1 MENIAN
7 IQVIQNIVYII
18 SSVMFI
24 LGIKML
30 GKEATAVKGNYLSA
44 LAMFSAVGITCLS
57 LDIDIK
63 IILAGV
69 LLGGLIGSLIA
80 IKVKMTAIPE
90 MVALFNGFGGLATFL
105 IAWSQFNEPSNSM
118 FQHILIMLTIY
129 IGGITFSG
137 SLIAYGKLSEKLK
150 LGKGSMITNIFISF
164 FYLSMPALIYVGAEP
179 YLSGF
184 IPQIPSYFAIFL
196 VLTLVA
202 GIGFVMPIGGGD
214 MPVVISLLNSLSG
227 IAAAFAGL
235 LLLNN
240 VLIVAGS
247 LVGASGLILTIIMA
261 KAMNRTITNIL
272 FVGYASASQ
281 ANSSEEQGEVKPITP
296 DDAYL
301 ILENASSVL
310 VVPGYGMAV
319 AQAQHVVREMGE
331 LLEENGTEVKYGIH
345 PVAGRMPG
353 HMNVLLAEA
362 NVSYDLLAEPDD
374 VNPSMDTIDVAI
386 VIGANDVVN
395 PSATEEE
402 GSPIYGMPII
412 EVHNAKTVFVLKR
425 SMSSGFAGVQNPL
438 FFKEN
443 TRMLFGD
450 AKALFHDVIVT
461 LGMFSLF
468 SLEINLSIIAAVL
481 TIVGYSMNDTVVI
494 FDRVRENLRKYS
506 DIKIYELTNISINET
521 LSRTLLTSI
530 TTLLALLAIYFFG
543 GEILRGFS
551 FAMILGV
558 IFGTYSSI
566 YIANTVLVRLNV
578 TQKTVL
584 REENKD

>member
-1 MENIAN
+1 MENLFN
-7 IQVIQNIVYII
+7 ISAIQNIVYVG

-44 LAMFSAVGITCLS
+44 IAMFSAVGITCLS
-57 LDIDIK
+57 LEIDLK
-63 IILAGV
+63 IIVAGV
-69 LLGGLIGSLIA
+69 LLGGFIGSLIA

-105 IAWSQFNEPSNSM
+105 IAWSQFYEPSNSLY
-118 FQHILIMLTIY
+118 QHALIMLTIY

-137 SLIAYGKLSEKLK
+137 SLIAYGKLSERLK
-150 LGKGSMITNIFISF
+150 LGKGSVITNVFISF
-164 FYLSMPALIYVGAEP
+164 FYLSMPALVYVVAEP
-179 YLSGF
+179 SITHF
-184 IPQIPSYFAIFL
+184 IPQIPSYFLIFL
-196 VLTLVA
+196 GLTLIA
-202 GIGFVMPIGGGD
+202 GIGFVLPIGGGD

-261 KAMNRTITNIL
+261 KAMNRTIGNIL
-272 FVGYASASQ
+272 FVGYASSAQGSL
-281 ANSSEEQGEVKPITP
+281 SVEQGEVKPITA

-374 VNPSMDTIDVAI
+374 VNPSMDSIDVAI

-438 FFKEN
+438 FFREN

-450 AKALFHDVIVT
+450 AKESIGQIVT
-461 LGMFSLF
+461 EF
-468 SLEINLSIIAAVL
+468 
-481 TIVGYSMNDTVVI
+481 
-494 FDRVRENLRKYS
+494 
-506 DIKIYELTNISINET
+506 
-521 LSRTLLTSI
+521 
-530 TTLLALLAIYFFG
+530 
-543 GEILRGFS
+543 
-551 FAMILGV
+551 
-558 IFGTYSSI
+558 
-566 YIANTVLVRLNV
+566 
-578 TQKTVL
+578 
-584 REENKD
+584 KD

>member
-1 MENIAN
+1 MENLAN
-7 IQVIQNIVYII
+7 IQIIQNIVYII

-57 LDIDIK
+57 LDIDLK

-69 LLGGLIGSLIA
+69 LLGGFIGSLIA

-105 IAWSQFNEPSNSM
+105 IAWSQFNEPANSM
-118 FQHILIMLTIY
+118 FQHVLIMLTIY

-164 FYLSMPALIYVGAEP
+164 FYLSMPALIYAVAEP
-179 YLSGF
+179 SLSGL
-184 IPQIPSYFAIFL
+184 IPQLPSYFSVFL

-247 LVGASGLILTIIMA
+247 LVGASGLILTVIMA
-261 KAMNRTITNIL
+261 KAMNRTIGNIL
-272 FVGYASASQ
+272 FVGYASSSQ
-281 ANSSEEQGEVKPITP
+281 TSASEEQGEVKPITS

-331 LLEENGTEVKYGIH
+331 LLEENGTDVKYGIH

-450 AKALFHDVIVT
+450 AKESIGQIVAE
-461 LGMFSLF
+461 F
-468 SLEINLSIIAAVL
+468 
-481 TIVGYSMNDTVVI
+481 
-494 FDRVRENLRKYS
+494 
-506 DIKIYELTNISINET
+506 
-521 LSRTLLTSI
+521 
-530 TTLLALLAIYFFG
+530 
-543 GEILRGFS
+543 
-551 FAMILGV
+551 
-558 IFGTYSSI
+558 
-566 YIANTVLVRLNV
+566 
-578 TQKTVL
+578 
-584 REENKD
+584 KD

>member
-1 MENIAN
+1 MENLAN
-7 IQVIQNIVYII
+7 IQVIQNIVYIV

-57 LDIDIK
+57 LEIDLK

-118 FQHILIMLTIY
+118 LQHVLIMLTIY

-164 FYLSMPALIYVGAEP
+164 FYLSMPALIYVIAEP
-179 YLSGF
+179 SISQF
-184 IPQIPSYFAIFL
+184 VTQVPSYFSIFL
-196 VLTLVA
+196 VLTLAA

-272 FVGYASASQ
+272 FVGYASSSQ
-281 ANSSEEQGEVKPITP
+281 STTSEEQGEVKPITS

-438 FFKEN
+438 FFREN

-450 AKALFHDVIVT
+450 AKESIGQIVAE
-461 LGMFSLF
+461 F
-468 SLEINLSIIAAVL
+468 
-481 TIVGYSMNDTVVI
+481 
-494 FDRVRENLRKYS
+494 
-506 DIKIYELTNISINET
+506 
-521 LSRTLLTSI
+521 
-530 TTLLALLAIYFFG
+530 
-543 GEILRGFS
+543 
-551 FAMILGV
+551 
-558 IFGTYSSI
+558 
-566 YIANTVLVRLNV
+566 
-578 TQKTVL
+578 
-584 REENKD
+584 KD